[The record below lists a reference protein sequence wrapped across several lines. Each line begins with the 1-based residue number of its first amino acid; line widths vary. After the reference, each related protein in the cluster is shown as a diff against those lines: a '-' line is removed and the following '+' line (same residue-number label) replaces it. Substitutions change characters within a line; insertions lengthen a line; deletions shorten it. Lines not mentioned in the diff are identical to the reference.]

1 MGKWCAVALP
11 FGTLLQETQTYFQ
24 GALSVSPTLILDFS
38 PLLSLNSY
46 LTENC
51 PTLPCL
57 RTVSVIHLP
66 RLRITCIEHSSIYS
80 YNQITFT
87 TFNL

>member
-1 MGKWCAVALP
+1 MGKWCAVVLP
-11 FGTLLQETQTYFQ
+11 FGTLLQDTHTYFQ

-38 PLLSLNSY
+38 LFLSLNFY
-46 LTENC
+46 LTENS

-66 RLRITCIEHSSIYS
+66 RLRITCVELR
-80 YNQITFT
+80 TF
-87 TFNL
+87 